1 MQSRVYVA
9 GLGTLSYLLNGAKK
23 QIPKSEMSELQ
34 AIETSPVEPNHV
46 VDLTIPEA
54 TPWEFEAHFDSM
66 AAKRFVQDSWVHTS
80 IISLFIYFT
89 FITAGR
95 IIMANR

>member
-1 MQSRVYVA
+1 
-9 GLGTLSYLLNGAKK
+9 
-23 QIPKSEMSELQ
+23 MSELQ

-89 FITAGR
+89 PIFGKFTTNIFLHTTV
-95 IIMANR
+95 MLFVHV

>member
-1 MQSRVYVA
+1 
-9 GLGTLSYLLNGAKK
+9 
-23 QIPKSEMSELQ
+23 MSELQ
-34 AIETSPVEPNHV
+34 AIEASPVEPNHV

-95 IIMANR
+95 IVMANR

>member
-1 MQSRVYVA
+1 
-9 GLGTLSYLLNGAKK
+9 
-23 QIPKSEMSELQ
+23 MSELQ
-34 AIETSPVEPNHV
+34 GMEASPVEPNHV

-54 TPWEFEAHFDSM
+54 TPWEFEAQFDSM
-66 AAKRFVQDSWVHTS
+66 AAKRFVEDTWVQTS

-89 FITAGR
+89 FIAAGR

>member
-1 MQSRVYVA
+1 
-9 GLGTLSYLLNGAKK
+9 
-23 QIPKSEMSELQ
+23 MSELQ
-34 AIETSPVEPNHV
+34 AIEASPVDPNHV

-54 TPWEFEAHFDSM
+54 TAWEFEAHFDSM

-95 IIMANR
+95 IVMANR